1 MPRKPAAVAEKPS
14 TKIVAT
20 NRRARFDYEI
30 VESFEAGVSLVGSE
44 VKSLRSGKADL
55 KDAYA
60 AVERQEMWLFGVRIS
75 PYEFAR
81 DGGHEPERDRK
92 LLLHRAEIDRIGA
105 KLAEKGL
112 TLIPVRMYFKQ
123 GKVKVELALAR
134 GKAQRDKRETI
145 KQREADREMERAVRH
160 RSID

>member
-1 MPRKPAAVAEKPS
+1 MAKKKPAEAEKAS
-14 TKIVAT
+14 SRTVAT

-30 VESFEAGVSLVGSE
+30 LETFEAGVSLVGSE

-55 KDAYA
+55 KDSYA
-60 AVERQEMWLFGVRIS
+60 AVEKREMWLHGVRIS

-81 DGGHEPERDRK
+81 DGGHDPERSRK

-112 TLIPVRMYFKQ
+112 TLVPMRMYFKE
-123 GKVKVELALAR
+123 GKVKVELGLAR

-145 KQREADREMERAVRH
+145 KQREANREMERVVRH
-160 RSID
+160 RSVD